1 MKFLTYDWRK
11 KIILAKIF
19 ELPQSPTV
27 ILPHWCLFLV
37 LLSDPIYLFSI
48 LTTYITTDGIEDC
61 GEQLSYK
68 DITGLLYYF
77 LKHYVCSLIKSFR
90 GFYSLPIAPIPFL
103 EIEKSFSFPSH
114 STVPTT
120 NFSRYSQRHP
130 IVPSISDS
138 MAIFWILFPPLIQV
152 ITHRVPVDIRVKKNR
167 TISLRSKPIWCFL
180 FRKSSTKST
189 ES

>member
-1 MKFLTYDWRK
+1 MIEE

-61 GEQLSYK
+61 GEQLPYK

-103 EIEKSFSFPSH
+103 EIEKSFSFASH

-138 MAIFWILFPPLIQV
+138 MAIFWIIFSPSNSGDNTPSASRHSGQ
-152 ITHRVPVDIRVKKNR
+152 KNR

>member
-1 MKFLTYDWRK
+1 MIEE

-61 GEQLSYK
+61 GEQLPYK
-68 DITGLLYYF
+68 DIYGLLILF
-77 LKHYVCSLIKSFR
+77 SGNTMFVLWSKHSGAFFVAYCTH
-90 GFYSLPIAPIPFL
+90 PPL
-103 EIEKSFSFPSH
+103 EIEKSFSFASH

-120 NFSRYSQRHP
+120 NFFPVLSTPPYCPFHFWQHGDFFGFFFSPSNSGDNTPSASRHSGQ
-130 IVPSISDS
+130 
-138 MAIFWILFPPLIQV
+138 
-152 ITHRVPVDIRVKKNR
+152 KKNR
-167 TISLRSKPIWCFL
+167 TISLRSKPIWCFP
-180 FRKSSTKST
+180 FPQIFN
-189 ES
+189 

>member
-1 MKFLTYDWRK
+1 MIEE

-61 GEQLSYK
+61 GEQLPYK

-77 LKHYVCSLIKSFR
+77 LETLCLFSDQIIPRLLFVAYCTHPFFR
-90 GFYSLPIAPIPFL
+90 NREIFLFCFTFQRSNHKFFPVLSTPPYCPFHFWQHGDFL
-103 EIEKSFSFPSH
+103 DSFSPSNSGDNTPSASRH
-114 STVPTT
+114 SG
-120 NFSRYSQRHP
+120 Q
-130 IVPSISDS
+130 
-138 MAIFWILFPPLIQV
+138 
-152 ITHRVPVDIRVKKNR
+152 KK
-167 TISLRSKPIWCFL
+167 
-180 FRKSSTKST
+180 
-189 ES
+189 